1 MIETVLACLAGVVC
15 GFASVTSN
23 FYGHYDIPEDLD
35 SEWLPKDKEN
45 YGRLMCFGV
54 FTKIIMLGVLVRYTH
69 VFGLAVAAGAIL
81 ATIIWMFLPDLVI
94 MCMDKV
100 KEQIRKEIKD
110 AKLSSN
116 CHAGCHT
123 PTPTDGPDNLL

>member
-1 MIETVLACLAGVVC
+1 MIETVLACLTGFVC

-23 FYGHYDIPEDLD
+23 FYGYYTTPGELDLK
-35 SEWLPKDKEN
+35 WLPKDKEV
-45 YGRLMCFGV
+45 YGGLMTCGI
-54 FTKIIMLGVLVRYTH
+54 TAKTIMLGVLVCYTH
-69 VFGLAVAAGAIL
+69 VFGLAVASGVTL
-81 ATIIWMFLPDLVI
+81 AVIIWIFLPDLVI

-110 AKLSSN
+110 EKRSSD
-116 CHAGCHT
+116 CYAGCCT